1 MYEMPGET
9 PQNPV
14 YMKIMGTDATPAK
27 LVFVGLLTLAP
38 VAVAILMQNPALRQQ
53 LVMRLWHSGEVV
65 SGKTA
70 RAFEITARKCHM
82 KYDLAR
88 L

>member
-1 MYEMPGET
+1 MPAGENAS
-9 PQNPV
+9 NPI
-14 YMKIMGTDATPAK
+14 YMKLTGPDGGMAK
-27 LVFVGLLTLAP
+27 MVFVGLLTLAP

-53 LVMRLWHSGEVV
+53 LVMRLWHSGEVAT
-65 SGKTA
+65 GKTG
-70 RAFEITARKCHM
+70 RAFEIMARKCHM

>member
-1 MYEMPGET
+1 MAGET
-9 PQNPV
+9 ADNPIF
-14 YMKIMGTDATPAK
+14 MRMIGTDTGPAK

-38 VAVAILMQNPALRQQ
+38 VAVAILMQNPALRQHIT
-53 LVMRLWHSGEVV
+53 MKLWHSGELA
-65 SGKTA
+65 SAKTA
-70 RAFEITARKCHM
+70 RSFEVIARKCHM

>member
-1 MYEMPGET
+1 MAGET

-14 YMKIMGTDATPAK
+14 YMRIMGTDATPGK
-27 LVFVGLLTLAP
+27 LIFVGLLTLAP

-53 LVMRLWHSGEVV
+53 ITMRLWHSGEV
-65 SGKTA
+65 TA
-70 RAFEITARKCHM
+70 SQTSRAFEIMARKCHM